1 MKIGFTCSSFDLLH
15 AGHMLMLKDCKTV
28 CDRLVVGLQTDPTI
42 DRPKSKNKPVQSLQ
56 ERRIMIEGCKYVDEV
71 WLYDTEEELLNHL
84 THTDYSIRILGSDW
98 QGKKFTG
105 CELNIPVYFHK
116 RDHDWSTTNLRKR
129 IQKHAI

>member
-28 CDRLVVGLQTDPTI
+28 CDHLVVGLQTDPTI
-42 DRPKSKNKPVQSLQ
+42 DRPESKNKPVQSLQ